1 VVRLNWPRHTL
12 TPANEAVGIMSIEGE
27 IRRFFL
33 VLGPSGVGKT
43 TIIQLVRARIPTLG
57 YPVSFTTRQRRPGE
71 EEGESY
77 HFLSSEEF
85 RRLRDS
91 GALLEWD
98 QPHGTHYYGIPA
110 ESVVSA
116 LTRGETL
123 IREVAY
129 RGLEQILNSPVSPW
143 VFSVFLAP
151 DSLDSLRSRISDRG
165 DDSEIQNRIG
175 QATEEL
181 AYAKRCD
188 RVITVAEGGL
198 DQAANELEGI
208 IRAVSQVSESIN

>member
-1 VVRLNWPRHTL
+1 
-12 TPANEAVGIMSIEGE
+12 MSIERE

-57 YPVSFTTRQRRPGE
+57 YPVSFTTRQRRSGE

-77 HFLSSEEF
+77 HFLSQEEF
-85 RRLRDS
+85 RCLRDS

-98 QPHGTHYYGIPA
+98 QPHGKHYYGIPA
-110 ESVVSA
+110 ESVISA

-129 RGLEQILNSPVSPW
+129 RGLEQILKSPVSPW

-151 DSLDSLRSRISDRG
+151 DSLDSLRSRIGNRG

-208 IRAVSQVSESIN
+208 IRAVSQVPEPSTDISNSQNRLA